1 VTPAFGT
8 ASARVNGLR
17 VLWPDWLR
25 SPHAAQNQPAGPAPS
40 RVAYGYPHMRKAA
53 TSPACTRRKYE
64 WVTKIISQANM
75 APNKEIA
82 IISVK
87 AVFGNSMLGTVSSA
101 ILIDDSSNSLIDF
114 QQARRME
121 RSPREKGL
129 Y

>member
-1 VTPAFGT
+1 
-8 ASARVNGLR
+8 
-17 VLWPDWLR
+17 
-25 SPHAAQNQPAGPAPS
+25 
-40 RVAYGYPHMRKAA
+40 
-53 TSPACTRRKYE
+53 
-64 WVTKIISQANM
+64 M